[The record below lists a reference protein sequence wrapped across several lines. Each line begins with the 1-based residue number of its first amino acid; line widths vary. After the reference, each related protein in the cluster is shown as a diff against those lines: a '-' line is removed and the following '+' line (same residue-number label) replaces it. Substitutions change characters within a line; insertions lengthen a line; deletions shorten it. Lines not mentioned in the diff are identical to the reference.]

1 MLNFFFNAHNVS
13 FHLSL
18 HSMQPLHTDLERWSV
33 MKTVM
38 PKVLVLY
45 MVGISLLMRQ
55 EEMHYIGPP
64 SVLVSFLLLL

>member
-1 MLNFFFNAHNVS
+1 
-13 FHLSL
+13 
-18 HSMQPLHTDLERWSV
+18 MQPLHTDLERWSV